1 MESDLRLC
9 GSAPALKGA
18 GAMPDLFR
26 LTADGGVKSVKG
38 ERFENEVDDLEGF
51 VFANPRLLGEGIEG
65 VARQVS
71 TGDGRIDIM
80 AVDKSQEPSRLVI
93 VELKNVSAGVD
104 VLLQALRYASWAKA
118 NQDSVRV
125 FLQRRDV
132 SEADVEFDSIRI
144 IVVAPEILSNL
155 VELSQYVV
163 DAFEFSFVEILRF
176 NDKGDRFVVVNQ
188 LPPPGPPP
196 AGASPQEEWTW
207 DKYRDRLEWTS
218 QQVELG
224 KVLFN
229 NVQGK
234 FQSKGWPL
242 ESVFRKH
249 YIPFKFGGRN
259 VVELLPFWADGG
271 GFYLSFRLP
280 QPPEELS
287 VDVPQDLRG
296 SWSDKHYYV
305 KVTDI
310 CFDLDQLDGLFEA
323 AYKNVAGNPLP

>member
-1 MESDLRLC
+1 
-9 GSAPALKGA
+9 
-18 GAMPDLFR
+18 MPDLFR
-26 LTADGGVKSVKG
+26 LTADGSVNPVK
-38 ERFENEVDDLEGF
+38 EEQFANEVDDLEGF
-51 VFANPRLLGEGIEG
+51 VFANPRLLGEGIES

-71 TGDGRIDIM
+71 TDDGRIDIM
-80 AVDKSQEPSRLVI
+80 AVDRSQEPGRIAI
-93 VELKNVSAGVD
+93 VELKNVPAGVD

-125 FLQRRDV
+125 LLQRRDV
-132 SEADVEFDSIRI
+132 AETDVEFDSIRI

-163 DAFEFSFVEILRF
+163 DAFEFNFVEIRRF
-176 NDKGDRFVVVNQ
+176 KDKGDSFVVVNR
-188 LPPPGPPP
+188 LPPPGSPP

-207 DKYRDRLEWTS
+207 DKYRDRLGWS
-218 QQVELG
+218 DQQVELG

-234 FQSKGWPL
+234 IQSKGWPL
-242 ESVFRKH
+242 ESAFRKH
-249 YIPFKFGGRN
+249 YIPFKSGGRN
-259 VVELLPFWADGG
+259 VVELWPYWANGG

-305 KVTDI
+305 EVTDT
-310 CFDLDQLDGLFEA
+310 CFDLDQLDDLFEA
-323 AYKNVAGNPLP
+323 AYKNATGKPLP